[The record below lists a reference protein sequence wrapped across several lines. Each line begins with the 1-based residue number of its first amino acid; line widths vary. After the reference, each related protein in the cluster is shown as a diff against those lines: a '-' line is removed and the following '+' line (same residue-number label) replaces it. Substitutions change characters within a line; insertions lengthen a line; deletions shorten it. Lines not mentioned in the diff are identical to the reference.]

1 MMVEV
6 LWGDVL
12 GEGIAVE
19 LGVGNARE
27 GYGDLV
33 ACYAI
38 VDTYSVVVL
47 LGW

>member
-1 MMVEV
+1 MVEV

-38 VDTYSVVVL
+38 VGTYFVVVL